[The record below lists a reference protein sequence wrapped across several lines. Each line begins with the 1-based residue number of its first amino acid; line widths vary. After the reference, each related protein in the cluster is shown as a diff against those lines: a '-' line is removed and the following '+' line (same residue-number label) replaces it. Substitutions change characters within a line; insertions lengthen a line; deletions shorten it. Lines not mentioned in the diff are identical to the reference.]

1 MITKNPQAP
10 VKKFLTVLILVIG
23 LLMAY
28 NLFK

>member
-1 MITKNPQAP
+1 MITKDPEAP
-10 VKKFLTVLILVIG
+10 VKKFVTILILVIG

>member
-1 MITKNPQAP
+1 MITKDPQAP
-10 VKKFLTVLILVIG
+10 VKKFVTILILVIG